1 MDARAGQ
8 TLRFTYEEQ
17 DITAFITERTSRT
30 LKGEVVCGTKRGQTQ
45 VFEQIEML
53 DCFELFGSSILK
65 NLLSQVKDAK

>member
-8 TLRFTYEEQ
+8 TLRFTYEGH

-30 LKGEVVCGTKRGQTQ
+30 LKGMVVCGTKRGQTR

-53 DCFELFGSSILK
+53 DCFELFGSSILQ